1 MRQSVVEEDEGEH
14 AVGDWGLESGFGCED
29 GVAVDWIIVAYCFC
43 EFADLCHGDFPRNAF
58 GNHTLFHDMSAILNL
73 PANKTPPTTDKSTNT

>member
-1 MRQSVVEEDEGEH
+1 MRQSVVEKDEGEH
-14 AVGDWGLESGFGCED
+14 AVGDWGLESGFCCED

-58 GNHTLFHDMSAILNL
+58 WKSYPFSRYERYIKSA
-73 PANKTPPTTDKSTNT
+73 SQ